1 MAVVNY
7 AANATRYL
15 GIVII
20 FTCSTTIIL
29 FLLILESISSDG
41 DVSTSL
47 EAIQRKGIVA
57 LDVYIPQGRKD
68 DTFVSVSMVLRLEIL
83 A

>member
-68 DTFVSVSMVLRLEIL
+68 DTFVNVSMVLRLEIL

>member
-1 MAVVNY
+1 MAAITC
-7 AANATRYL
+7 AADATQYL

-20 FTCSTTIIL
+20 FICSTTTIL
-29 FLLILESISSDG
+29 FLRILG
-41 DVSTSL
+41 DIPINGTVSTNL
-47 EAIQRKGIVA
+47 AAIQRKGIIA

-68 DTFVSVSMVLRLEIL
+68 DTFVNVSMVLSSDML

>member
-29 FLLILESISSDG
+29 FLLISESISSDG

-68 DTFVSVSMVLRLEIL
+68 DTFVNVSMVLRLEIL

>member
-47 EAIQRKGIVA
+47 EAIQKGIVA

-68 DTFVSVSMVLRLEIL
+68 DTFVNVSMVLRLEIL

>member
-1 MAVVNY
+1 MAVVTC

-15 GIVII
+15 GIFII
-20 FTCSTTIIL
+20 FICSTTTIL
-29 FLLILESISSDG
+29 FLSILESTPSDG
-41 DVSTSL
+41 NVSTSL
-47 EAIQRKGIVA
+47 GALQRKGIVA

-68 DTFVSVSMVLRLEIL
+68 DTFVNVSMVLRLKIL

>member
-20 FTCSTTIIL
+20 FTCSTTVIL

-68 DTFVSVSMVLRLEIL
+68 DTFVNVSMVLRLEIL

>member
-1 MAVVNY
+1 MAVVTC

-20 FTCSTTIIL
+20 FICSATIIL
-29 FLLILESISSDG
+29 FLSIFESISSDKN
-41 DVSTSL
+41 VSTSL
-47 EAIQRKGIVA
+47 GAIQRKEIVA

-68 DTFVSVSMVLRLEIL
+68 DTFVNVSMVLRLEIL

>member
-29 FLLILESISSDG
+29 FLLISESISSGG
-41 DVSTSL
+41 DVSTSF

-68 DTFVSVSMVLRLEIL
+68 DTFVNVSMVLRLEIL

>member
-68 DTFVSVSMVLRLEIL
+68 DTFVNVSTVLRLEIL